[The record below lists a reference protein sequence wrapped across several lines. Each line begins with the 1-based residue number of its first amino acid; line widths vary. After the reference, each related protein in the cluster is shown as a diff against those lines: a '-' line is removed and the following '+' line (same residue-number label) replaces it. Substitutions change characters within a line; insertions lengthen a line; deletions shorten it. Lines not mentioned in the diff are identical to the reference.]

1 MLTADE
7 RRNNTGIRAAVYL
20 LPLLF
25 LRKGKVMIFISHY
38 ANGDRVQS
46 VATFRNYGETGT
58 VVNCCKPAYI
68 PKNEKIIPLLLLVR
82 FDSGEV
88 LSMRQ
93 YQIIKANE

>member
-1 MLTADE
+1 
-7 RRNNTGIRAAVYL
+7 
-20 LPLLF
+20 
-25 LRKGKVMIFISHY
+25 MIFISHY